1 MVRKYKPFFFL
12 LPSLVFLILF
22 TYFPIGYSLFYSFH
36 EYNIYTRKPI
46 FCGLKN
52 YINMLHDSIFWQVV
66 FNNVIYGVFT
76 IFPTMLLA
84 LFLAILI
91 DEVSKF
97 KTFYQIGIF
106 YPTIIPMTAAAMVW
120 MFMYDPSLGI
130 INKFLGLL
138 HLPQPG
144 WLGDSKTSLLS
155 LIIMAIWKNLGYY
168 MLLYLAGLQLIPRE
182 LYEAADIEGANWFRK
197 HYHVTFPLV
206 SPTTLFV
213 FIVSIIQ
220 SFKVFTQVYLMT
232 QGGPG
237 YSSSVLVFYIYEN
250 AFRYWDIGM
259 ASALTSVMILV
270 LLFLVLLVFGVF
282 GKRVTYSLI

>member
-36 EYNIYTRKPI
+36 EYNIYTGKPI

-52 YINMLHDSIFWQVV
+52 YINMLHDSIFWQAV

-182 LYEAADIEGANWFRK
+182 LYEAADMEGANWFRK

>member
-1 MVRKYKPFFFL
+1 
-12 LPSLVFLILF
+12 
-22 TYFPIGYSLFYSFH
+22 
-36 EYNIYTRKPI
+36 
-46 FCGLKN
+46 
-52 YINMLHDSIFWQVV
+52 MLHDSIFWQAV

-182 LYEAADIEGANWFRK
+182 LYEAADMEGANGFRK